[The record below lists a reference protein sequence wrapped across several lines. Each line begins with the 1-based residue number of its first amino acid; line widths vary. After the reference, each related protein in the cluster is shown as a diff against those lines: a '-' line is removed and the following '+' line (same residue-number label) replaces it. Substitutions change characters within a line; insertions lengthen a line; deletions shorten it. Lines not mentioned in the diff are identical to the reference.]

1 MAELY
6 EVILRNETTQRD
18 TPIATDPNVDGE
30 SGIATPIK
38 KKTTGADGKNPNAMM
53 SMVVATNYIKPY
65 IQQAISVGISQIEM
79 TTGSSELQRKMEVMS
94 SVGSSIGGIVTAGIM
109 GGIGGAAA
117 AGAMLLIQK
126 TIEASI
132 NSINIQNQ
140 KKIEQENLSLARSR
154 AGMISSK
161 SREGG
166 TV

>member
-6 EVILRNETTQRD
+6 EVILRNETAQRD

-30 SGIATPIK
+30 SGIAAPIK
-38 KKTTGADGKNPNAMM
+38 KKTTGADGKNQNAMV
-53 SMVVATNYIKPY
+53 SMVVATNVVKPY
-65 IQQAISVGISQIEM
+65 IQQAISVGISQVEM
-79 TTGSSELQRKMEVMS
+79 VTGSSELQRKMEIMNSIGS
-94 SVGSSIGGIVTAGIM
+94 SVSGIVAAGIV
-109 GGIGGAAA
+109 GGLPGAAA
-117 AGAMLLIQK
+117 AAAMLAVQK
-126 TIEASI
+126 TIEASV

-154 AGMISSK
+154 AGMISSR